1 MRANPLRSS
10 APRPRFSFLQTAL
23 LPAPTANPGRAV
35 RFTSHFVRKIRWF
48 RTASPGCWT
57 VRSFY
62 SCRSF
67 VPVPS
72 LPKKVDVT
80 CPFTRSL
87 FSKTSSSVLSRSGNF
102 PVEIT
107 QSLCATGG
115 ICDSRR
121 IPTREL
127 RRPVFVLSTT
137 PGSPTTSDSQT
148 ISHTQAVATRT
159 MDW

>member
-72 LPKKVDVT
+72 LPKKSRRDLSVHEKPLLQDFKFG
-80 CPFTRSL
+80 PFTL
-87 FSKTSSSVLSRSGNF
+87 WQLSS
-102 PVEIT
+102 
-107 QSLCATGG
+107 
-115 ICDSRR
+115 
-121 IPTREL
+121 
-127 RRPVFVLSTT
+127 
-137 PGSPTTSDSQT
+137 
-148 ISHTQAVATRT
+148 
-159 MDW
+159 